1 MKTVMRIVGLVQGGP
16 TPIDGMY
23 LMEYDPGRDGTL
35 GGQPITAHI
44 LCTQDKRKAMKFE
57 SLVELTETWK
67 MTDPRN
73 PVRYDGRPNRP
84 LTAFTIE
91 SEACED

>member
-1 MKTVMRIVGLVQGGP
+1 MNVMKIIGLASGGT

-44 LCTQDKRKAMKFE
+44 VCTPDKNKAMKFE

-67 MTDPRN
+67 KTDPRN
-73 PVRYDGRPNRP
+73 PTRHDGRPNRL

>member
-1 MKTVMRIVGLVQGGP
+1 MKNVMRIVGLVQGGT
-16 TPIDGMY
+16 TPIDGLY

-44 LCTQDKRKAMKFE
+44 LCTPLKELAMKFD

-67 MTDPRN
+67 RTDPRN
-73 PVRYDGRPNRP
+73 PTRPDGRPNRP